1 MARMQYRC
9 FDLTVFFVLI
19 LSLNVRHPGKTNT
32 HLRKN
37 AFAKNFIFHFDISN
51 TQTFHTLQVMQHGAE
66 VIVEIVKNQHFYG
79 TICRKNGKETTTRT
93 TNRDLQ
99 CLFEMSNPSI

>member
-37 AFAKNFIFHFDISN
+37 AFAKNFIFHFDMSN
-51 TQTFHTLQVMQHGAE
+51 TQTFHTLRVTLAWGRGYC
-66 VIVEIVKNQHFYG
+66 KNREKPAFLWNNLPQERQRNNNQNNKQRFAV
-79 TICRKNGKETTTRT
+79 
-93 TNRDLQ
+93 
-99 CLFEMSNPSI
+99 PV